1 MNGTVE
7 TITLEAKG
15 LNKFEPMTFFKSKYD
30 DIKNVIKNAIKENCG
45 MKWYMSLKIKMSR
58 RKGDDM
64 ETAEPHFRGK
74 CQTALKMEDIE
85 EDMEESIKKMC
96 NSFIEDQRQGSNW
109 TVDKVITIHMAR
121 YRPLRGSNYIPLPIK
136 LRSKHPIINV
146 KNKDNNCFMWSVLAA
161 LHPGNHNS
169 DRVREYQT
177 YATELNFDAISFL
190 MRMADIPKFEKQ
202 NQIYVNVFGYE
213 KGDVF
218 PIHITTHRYDKHVY
232 LLMTSDR
239 KKSHFC

>member
-1 MNGTVE
+1 ME

-85 EDMEESIKKMC
+85 EGMEESMKK
-96 NSFIEDQRQGSNW
+96 DVQ
-109 TVDKVITIHMAR
+109 
-121 YRPLRGSNYIPLPIK
+121 L
-136 LRSKHPIINV
+136 
-146 KNKDNNCFMWSVLAA
+146 
-161 LHPGNHNS
+161 LH
-169 DRVREYQT
+169 
-177 YATELNFDAISFL
+177 
-190 MRMADIPKFEKQ
+190 
-202 NQIYVNVFGYE
+202 
-213 KGDVF
+213 
-218 PIHITTHRYDKHVY
+218 
-232 LLMTSDR
+232 
-239 KKSHFC
+239 